1 MPSTS
6 SPAVAESSTIAAKP
20 APAPELSREEVAPT
34 GGGSD
39 TDMPEMLEQLR
50 DLGELRDAGY
60 VTDAEFE
67 TIKQRILGGG
77 R

>member
-1 MPSTS
+1 
-6 SPAVAESSTIAAKP
+6 
-20 APAPELSREEVAPT
+20 
-34 GGGSD
+34 
-39 TDMPEMLEQLR
+39 MPEMLEQLR

-67 TIKQRILGGG
+67 TIKQRILDGE